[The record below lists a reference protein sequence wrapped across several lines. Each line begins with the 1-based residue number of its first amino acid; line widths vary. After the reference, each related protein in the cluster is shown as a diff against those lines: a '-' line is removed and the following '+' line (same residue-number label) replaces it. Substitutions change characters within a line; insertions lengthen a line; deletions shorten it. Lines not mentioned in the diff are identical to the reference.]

1 MAESSISFLVEKL
14 GALVSQQASLFG
26 VVEGQVRQLRNELE
40 WIRQFL
46 EYADA
51 ERRYDKMF
59 KLWVNQIRDAAFDAE
74 DVIDEFVFNLE
85 HKRQQRFNNL
95 KFLNFLPVCVGLPD
109 KLPLVNELNE
119 RISGINITL
128 EKILINKGRYGM
140 ENPRAYEAGS
150 CSSSAS
156 TASSSEPWKEKRV
169 IPSTVEE
176 SNIVGM
182 KNDVEAVKRKLL
194 EGEMERGV
202 VAIVGMGGLG
212 KTTLAKK
219 IYDDRDV
226 QHHFDGGRA
235 WVSVSQEFSIRELL
249 LGIANCVTTLEEKQK
264 HEFSNDKL
272 GEEVNKSLHGKRYL
286 IVLDDVWNADVL
298 RWLSPYLPA
307 ESNKRSRVLI
317 TTRNEHIAVD
327 AHSDCYKLQLL
338 DEDKSWE
345 LFLNKVG
352 SAAATWAGLEEF
364 KEGIVAKCKG
374 LPLAI
379 VVLGGLLSLK
389 DLTLDSWRKVFKS
402 MDWHLS
408 QGPRSCLGILAL
420 SYNNLPSHLKPC
432 FLYCGV
438 FPEDSKIKASKLIR
452 LWIAEGFVQKRG
464 KETLEEIAED
474 YLSEL
479 IQRSMIQVADTRVDG
494 RVKSCRI
501 HDLLRDLAISEGKE
515 EKLFEVDEN
524 IDDGNMLPTSV
535 RRLVSN
541 IHHQIISSP
550 HLQNSNLRSLILN
563 RAPIDESWAFLQ
575 KYPKLLRVLH
585 VDIMQSAIYGL
596 RLSRKIGQL
605 VHLKYLCLSGSHS
618 EIIRL
623 PPSIEGLINLQ
634 TLDSSDEIISI
645 PHTIWKLRQMRHLT
659 CRNGWI
665 SSRQSMRERWVYGHL
680 GFHKMTNLQ
689 TLSLW
694 SGDWLKDDNFNLGKV
709 TSLKQLKLR
718 HIDPR
723 SLEGLFLS
731 VSQLTGLQNLEL
743 VIDYFKIMKGLS
755 ASNGGAECGTMLQFP
770 GLESFSRHKCL
781 CKLFLGVP
789 IRGLPTETTHYP
801 PNLIQLKL
809 RNTRLKEDPMSI
821 LGRLPNLRILTLWYD
836 SYLGKKMNCPQ
847 GRFLL
852 LEFLQIEELRELE
865 DFSIEETAMP
875 NLKTLKIQS
884 CHKIT
889 RFPHGILGLEKLQ
902 RIQLYHV
909 SQELKNVVSDT
920 PGEDWNRIRLITSY
934 A

>member
-1 MAESSISFLVEKL
+1 
-14 GALVSQQASLFG
+14 
-26 VVEGQVRQLRNELE
+26 
-40 WIRQFL
+40 
-46 EYADA
+46 
-51 ERRYDKMF
+51 
-59 KLWVNQIRDAAFDAE
+59 
-74 DVIDEFVFNLE
+74 
-85 HKRQQRFNNL
+85 
-95 KFLNFLPVCVGLPD
+95 
-109 KLPLVNELNE
+109 
-119 RISGINITL
+119 
-128 EKILINKGRYGM
+128 
-140 ENPRAYEAGS
+140 
-150 CSSSAS
+150 
-156 TASSSEPWKEKRV
+156 
-169 IPSTVEE
+169 
-176 SNIVGM
+176 
-182 KNDVEAVKRKLL
+182 
-194 EGEMERGV
+194 
-202 VAIVGMGGLG
+202 
-212 KTTLAKK
+212 
-219 IYDDRDV
+219 
-226 QHHFDGGRA
+226 
-235 WVSVSQEFSIRELL
+235 
-249 LGIANCVTTLEEKQK
+249 
-264 HEFSNDKL
+264 
-272 GEEVNKSLHGKRYL
+272 
-286 IVLDDVWNADVL
+286 
-298 RWLSPYLPA
+298 
-307 ESNKRSRVLI
+307 
-317 TTRNEHIAVD
+317 
-327 AHSDCYKLQLL
+327 
-338 DEDKSWE
+338 
-345 LFLNKVG
+345 
-352 SAAATWAGLEEF
+352 
-364 KEGIVAKCKG
+364 
-374 LPLAI
+374 
-379 VVLGGLLSLK
+379 
-389 DLTLDSWRKVFKS
+389 

-408 QGPRSCLGILAL
+408 QSPRSCLGILAL

-618 EIIRL
+618 KIIRL

-743 VIDYFKIMKGLS
+743 VKDYYKLMKGLS

-809 RNTRLKEDPMSI
+809 HNTRLKEDPMSI

-836 SYLGKKMNCPQ
+836 SYLGEKMNCPQ

-852 LEFLQIEELRELE
+852 LEFLQMQRLHELE

-875 NLKTLKIQS
+875 NLKTLEIGS
-884 CHKIT
+884 CDRIT
-889 RFPHGILGLEKLQ
+889 RFPHGILRLEKLQ
-902 RIQLYHV
+902 RIPLYHV
-909 SQELKNVVSDT
+909 SRELKNVVPDT
-920 PGEDWNRIRLITSY
+920 PGEDWNRIHLITSY
-934 A
+934 APPPPKNRW